1 MEEEK
6 EEMGEMGEWKVGE
19 RCLAKW
25 SEDGVWYNVEI
36 KECLPRRRYLVRF
49 TDYGNYDY
57 DDEKEMVHSTS
68 DIPNGDEVDENI
80 TQNVALATCSEIS
93 SSDDSSLSLESDPEE
108 PVTEKDLMTQPS
120 QATGG
125 PVSGP
130 ECSLCELVAKK
141 PQRL

>member
-57 DDEKEMVHSTS
+57 VNEKEMVHSTSDIQDGDEVDENIPLAACSDIGSSDDEKEMVHSTS
-68 DIPNGDEVDENI
+68 DIP
-80 TQNVALATCSEIS
+80 
-93 SSDDSSLSLESDPEE
+93 
-108 PVTEKDLMTQPS
+108 
-120 QATGG
+120 
-125 PVSGP
+125 
-130 ECSLCELVAKK
+130 
-141 PQRL
+141 

>member
-1 MEEEK
+1 
-6 EEMGEMGEWKVGE
+6 
-19 RCLAKW
+19 
-25 SEDGVWYNVEI
+25 
-36 KECLPRRRYLVRF
+36 
-49 TDYGNYDY
+49 
-57 DDEKEMVHSTS
+57 MVHSISDIQDGDEVDENIPLAACSDSGTS
-68 DIPNGDEVDENI
+68 DIPDGDEVDENI
-80 TQNVALATCSEIS
+80 TQNVALAACSDIS

-108 PVTEKDLMTQPS
+108 PVIEKDSMTQPS